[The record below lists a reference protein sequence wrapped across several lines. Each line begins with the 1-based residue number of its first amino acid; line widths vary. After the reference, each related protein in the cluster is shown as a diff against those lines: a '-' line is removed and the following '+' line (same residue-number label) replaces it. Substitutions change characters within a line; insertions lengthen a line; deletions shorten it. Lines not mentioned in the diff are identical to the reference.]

1 MRPSFRRFS
10 PRQACILPALHGST
24 DIAVTHDDGRFRVGY
39 AGSLVIA
46 AWPGLAEPEDLD
58 VFREAELEALRSV
71 PGINLVI
78 GLKLQGKGIDDRMR
92 KKGEALQREFADRIV
107 GQAVVLAGSGLVAAT
122 IRAFVSGLNL
132 LSRAAVR
139 TKTFG
144 EPKLGMRWLAG
155 LDRQRPEDSSH
166 LEALQSSVAEFTRV
180 LYEAPAA
187 TAD

>member
-1 MRPSFRRFS
+1 MYPRGVLDGSPS
-10 PRQACILPALHGST
+10 IE
-24 DIAVTHDDGRFRVGY
+24 VVHDDGRFRVGY
-39 AGSLVIA
+39 AGALVIA
-46 AWPGLAEPEDLD
+46 AWPGLADPDDLD
-58 VFREAELEALRSV
+58 IFREAELIALGAV
-71 PGINLVI
+71 PKINLVI

-107 GQAVVLAGSGLVAAT
+107 GQAVVLAGSGLIAAT

-144 EPKLGMRWLAG
+144 DPGTGMRWLAG
-155 LDRQRPEDSSH
+155 LDGQRPEDTTD
-166 LEALQSSVAEFTRV
+166 LDALQPAVGEFTRV
-180 LYEAPAA
+180 LYETPAP